1 MAHFFSHFFP
11 TACLESPKCLISL
24 EAEAGIEPA
33 LTALQAVPVS
43 FKIKHLRGFWEKK
56 LCFSMPF
63 HRILTLFFSHYLASA
78 RTP

>member
-1 MAHFFSHFFP
+1 MVYFCSNFVP

-33 LTALQAVPVS
+33 LTALQAVPVP
-43 FKIKHLRGFWEKK
+43 FKIKRLRGFLEQKV
-56 LCFSMPF
+56 CFSMRF
-63 HRILTLFFSHYLASA
+63 HRILRRFCSSYLASA